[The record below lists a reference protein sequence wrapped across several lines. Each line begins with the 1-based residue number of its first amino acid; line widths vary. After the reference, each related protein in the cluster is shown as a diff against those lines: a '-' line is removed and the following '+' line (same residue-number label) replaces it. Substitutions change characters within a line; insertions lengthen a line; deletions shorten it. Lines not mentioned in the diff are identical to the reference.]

1 MLVSSAFAR
10 HALGPRRET
19 IARATGG
26 TDEIQMQGRFGENVA
41 CPWRSQAL
49 NVSDQTQLSIACG
62 TFHGPFRADF
72 VAKSAA
78 DAKKIART
86 WPYVR
91 VAI

>member
-26 TDEIQMQGRFGENVA
+26 TDEIQVHGRSGKNVG

-49 NVSDQTQLSIACG
+49 NVSDQTQLSIACRI
-62 TFHGPFRADF
+62 FHGPFRADF
-72 VAKSAA
+72 VL
-78 DAKKIART
+78 
-86 WPYVR
+86 
-91 VAI
+91 